1 MASEDALERPESR
14 AGWALSDRL
23 AFLGQR
29 VILELRVSKVQGVS
43 LGLLDH
49 LARRSVLDN

>member
-29 VILELRVSKVQGVS
+29 VILEFRASKVKGVS

-49 LARRSVLDN
+49 LARRSILDN